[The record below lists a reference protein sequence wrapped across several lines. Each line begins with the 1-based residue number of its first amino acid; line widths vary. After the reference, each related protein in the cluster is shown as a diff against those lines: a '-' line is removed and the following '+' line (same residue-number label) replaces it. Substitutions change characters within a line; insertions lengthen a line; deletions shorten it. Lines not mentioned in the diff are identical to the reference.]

1 MYRIGYI
8 LYFSIYCKV
17 PKLFSRLYDF
27 LSTFFIDV
35 VKFRLEYIS
44 IHSSV
49 FSCVHKV
56 YTFFSWLGVLERFTT
71 SKLPLFRFFF
81 KRFVPFYGKFSIT
94 FFSFCFIRTCVPKIA
109 LTAMETTLVRKSGWN
124 IFAWSIRDRCSLL
137 RNHSTHFA
145 ILLPYLVY
153 QFGHICHIRMAIH
166 CRSKLTITPI
176 SP

>member
-27 LSTFFIDV
+27 LSTFFIDA

-81 KRFVPFYGKFSIT
+81 KK
-94 FFSFCFIRTCVPKIA
+94 IRTFLWKIFNNFFFVLFYQNLCFQNRIYCDGNNTGEEKRLKLFCMKHPRSMQLASQPLDSLCHPVA
-109 LTAMETTLVRKSGWN
+109 LSRL
-124 IFAWSIRDRCSLL
+124 SIWPHLSHTDGNPLQ
-137 RNHSTHFA
+137 
-145 ILLPYLVY
+145 V
-153 QFGHICHIRMAIH
+153 
-166 CRSKLTITPI
+166 
-176 SP
+176 

>member
-1 MYRIGYI
+1 MYRIGCI

-17 PKLFSRLYDF
+17 SKLFSRFYDF
-27 LSTFFIDV
+27 FSTLFIDV

-56 YTFFSWLGVLERFTT
+56 HTFFSWLGVLERFTT
-71 SKLPLFRFFF
+71 SKLSLFRFF
-81 KRFVPFYGKFSIT
+81 KKIRT
-94 FFSFCFIRTCVPKIA
+94 FLWKIFNNFFFLFCFIRTCVSKIA
-109 LTAMETTLVRKSGWN
+109 FTAMETTLVRKSGWN
-124 IFAWSIRDRCSLL
+124 FFAQSIRDRCRLL